1 MDGHSGIKEI
11 KSIDPIWKR
20 LRFDRIWK
28 LLALAFMLIYV
39 IFFARTLWQIEGS
52 FAIFLIFFLLIGVV
66 INAITQFGGERY
78 WKRIGQWR
86 LEALR
91 DPQPF
96 VSGSQV
102 WPAANALLLPAT
114 IRLRWN
120 RVMLGAVVALVIIG
134 FGLMLVGIFL
144 ASPHTN
150 AIPAVLLISG
160 IFIFVIVLLALLTY
174 FLLMRYQTQEIALTE
189 EGISTRYMGQE
200 RRLRWDE
207 ARIFAVYDA
216 QGIKKSVFA
225 QTYELSNEQTVVRW
239 GQQRLANP
247 FFVVQSSVNKR
258 EGFNWQVG
266 QINALVATRTSLP
279 LLDLSDRSQARRPAL
294 QTGGIST
301 PVREQP
307 EEVRPLAPVPITQ
320 NDPLLR
326 RIQLRGELAVSFGV
340 LIALSVVAIIAG
352 LIAKLSKNTGIVSGV
367 FSGGFGNF
375 LLSLGVVLLI
385 CMLLLLGLM
394 QLTQRYWQR
403 IGQLRSEAL
412 QQPERFRSQ
421 VQPTPAMELPQPA
434 SIRIH
439 TRRIVMLPLLF
450 IECFVLLFLFFALL
464 FGLEGNHLIIALV
477 VCVLASLG
485 MSMFFTS
492 STQKAQERRIEVTP
506 AGISSRLGGV
516 DTQIAWQDARLFSVY
531 QGMHMFRRASR
542 MQTYELAST
551 QTVVRLQWPHS
562 RFQTFATE
570 PEMSQQAFDAWMEHV
585 NGYIAAQTHLPLMEL
600 DAAERQP

>member
-1 MDGHSGIKEI
+1 MDGHSEIKDI
-11 KSIDPIWKR
+11 KSIDPIWRR

-28 LLALAFMLIYV
+28 LLSLAFMLIYV
-39 IFFARTLWQIEGS
+39 IFFVRTLWQIEGS
-52 FAIFLIFFLLIGVV
+52 FAIFLIFFLLFGVV
-66 INAITQFGGERY
+66 INAITQFRGERY
-78 WKRIGQWR
+78 WKRIGQRR

-96 VSGSQV
+96 VSGNQI
-102 WPAANALLLPAT
+102 WPTANALPLPAT

-120 RVMLGAVVALVIIG
+120 RIVLGAVVALVIIG

-144 ASPHTN
+144 ASLHAN
-150 AIPAVLLISG
+150 ARPAVLLISG

-174 FLLMRYQTQEIALTE
+174 FLFMRYQTQEITLTE

-200 RRLRWDE
+200 RRLCWEE

-225 QTYELSNEQTVVRW
+225 QTYELSNAQTVVRW

-258 EGFNWQVG
+258 EDFNWQVG
-266 QINALVATRTSLP
+266 QINALVAARTGLP

-307 EEVRPLAPVPITQ
+307 EEVRPLAPVPIIQ

-326 RIQLRGELAVSFGV
+326 RLQVRGEVAVSFGV
-340 LIALSVVAIIAG
+340 LVALAVIAIIVG
-352 LIAKLSKNTGIVSGV
+352 LIGKLSHNTGSIFSL
-367 FSGGFGNF
+367 FSGGSSNF
-375 LLSLGVVLLI
+375 FLVVGAILLA
-385 CMLLLLGLM
+385 CMFLLLGIM
-394 QLTQRYWQR
+394 QLTQHYWQR
-403 IGQLRSEAL
+403 IGHLRSEAL
-412 QQPERFRSQ
+412 QQPERFRAR
-421 VQPTPAMELPQPA
+421 VQPTPALELPQPA
-434 SIRIH
+434 SIRIR
-439 TRRIVMLPLLF
+439 TRRSVMLPLLF
-450 IECFVLLFLFFALL
+450 IEYFVLFFLFFALL

-477 VCVLASLG
+477 VCVLASLV
-485 MSMFFTS
+485 MSVYFRS

-506 AGISSRLGGV
+506 AGISSRFGGV
-516 DTQIAWQDARLFSVY
+516 DTQIHWQDVRLFAVY
-531 QGMHMFRRASR
+531 RGMQLFKRASR
-542 MQTYELAST
+542 TQVYELAST
-551 QTVVRLQWPHS
+551 QTAVRLQWSHS

-570 PEMSQQAFDAWMEHV
+570 PEMSQQTFDAWMEHL
-585 NGYIAAQTHLPLMEL
+585 NGYFVAQTHLSLVEL
-600 DAAERQP
+600 DTAERQP